1 MFELEKAIR
10 EWKRGLRK
18 LESFEDGAIV
28 ELESHLRDEIDR
40 QKGEGLSGEAAF
52 AKAVDLVG
60 RPESIGGEY
69 SKSQAPETSWAHSR
83 FPLALI
89 GSFFKIAWRKIIRQK
104 GYSLINVAGLAL
116 GFACC
121 LIILFWVRQE
131 MNFDR
136 FHDRADRLYRVF
148 FSVEKMN
155 FQGTALMAP
164 LAGYLQ
170 QTYPE
175 IAAATVFAS
184 RSGSKIS
191 FGPEKGTT
199 ADGSFVDPA
208 FFKMFTF
215 PFLQG
220 APETAFSNP
229 SSIVITEDLARKL
242 FGDADPIG
250 KTLKLND
257 GNRDLS
263 VSGVLRRIP
272 RNSTLRFDYL
282 LSSEIAPAWIKSWD
296 VKTTPIFVRLQETA
310 DPADISRKIA
320 GVLDVRHPDWHNTL
334 KLQPLTDT
342 HLHELG
348 GGGRILYV
356 YIFSALAFVVL
367 VIAVV
372 NFMNLSTAR
381 AEKRAKEIGIKKVL
395 GSSRLQLIGQF
406 LTESTILAFIALVL
420 AVGLV
425 KLALPSLNALGI
437 GPLEMRPSG
446 LLIAAVLGFTLLTG
460 ILAGSY
466 PAFLLSSF
474 EPVAAFKGRSGRSRG
489 ARLRKILVIGQ
500 LALSTIFIVSVFA
513 LDGQMRFIRNRDL
526 GFNKANVVVLE
537 LPGALGNKGLVLKE
551 ALSGNPDVVSAT
563 LASDSL
569 EEWGSSSS
577 PDWPGKQPDQIFDM
591 GIAWVDEDYQRT
603 LGLKMAEG
611 RFFSRDF
618 PGDLAKG
625 WVINEAAVKAMGM
638 TSSLGQKLS
647 MPLGEKI
654 EGTVIGVVKD
664 FHTESLQAPV
674 RPFALLYSRG
684 AGQMLIRIRPGN
696 TARILSSIEAQVR
709 KIVPN
714 DPFLYR
720 FLDQSLD
727 RLYQTDRVT
736 GKLIVYAAG
745 LALLISC
752 LGLFGLV
759 SYLAEQR
766 TKEIGV
772 RKVMGASTAWVV
784 MFFMKDILRSV
795 LVAGLISAPLSYWI
809 GEKWLRRYAFRI
821 SVEPWVFLTAVGLV
835 AVIALLT
842 VSAQSFKAALARPAE
857 SLRCE

>member
-40 QKGEGLSGEAAF
+40 QKGKGLSGEAAF
-52 AKAVDLVG
+52 VKAADLVG

-69 SKSQAPETSWAHSR
+69 SKSLVPPTSWTQSWI
-83 FPLALI
+83 LVSLI

-104 GYSLINVAGLAL
+104 GFSFINVAGLAL
-116 GFACC
+116 GLACC
-121 LIILFWVRQE
+121 LVILFWVRQE
-131 MNFDR
+131 TGFDR
-136 FHDRADRLYRVF
+136 FHDRADRLYRVY
-148 FSVEKMN
+148 FSVDKMN
-155 FQGTALMAP
+155 FQGSTLMAP
-164 LAGYLQ
+164 LAAHLQ

-175 IAAATVFAS
+175 IAAATIFTS
-184 RSGSKIS
+184 RSGSKLS
-191 FGPEKGTT
+191 FGSEKGTT

-208 FFKMFTF
+208 FFKMFSF
-215 PFLQG
+215 PFLKG
-220 APETAFSNP
+220 APETAFP
-229 SSIVITEDLARKL
+229 TLSSIVITEDLARKL
-242 FGDADPIG
+242 FGDAEPIG

-257 GNRDLS
+257 GNRDFL

-282 LSSEIAPAWIKSWD
+282 LSSEIAPAWMKSWD
-296 VKTTPIFVRLQETA
+296 VKTTPIFVRLRETA
-310 DPADISRKIA
+310 DPADVSRKIA
-320 GVLDVRHPDWHNTL
+320 GVLDARHPDWHNRL
-334 KLQPLTDT
+334 DLQPLTDM
-342 HLHELG
+342 HLRELG

-356 YIFSALAFVVL
+356 YLFSALAFVVL

-406 LTESTILAFIALVL
+406 LTESTILAFLALSL

-425 KLALPSLNALGI
+425 RLALPSLNALGI
-437 GPLEMRPSG
+437 GPLEMRLSG
-446 LLIAAVLGFTLLTG
+446 PLIAAVLGLTLLTG
-460 ILAGSY
+460 LLAGSY

-474 EPVAAFKGRSGRSRG
+474 EPVAVFKGRRGRSRG
-489 ARLRKILVIGQ
+489 SRLRKILVVGQ
-500 LALSTIFIVSVFA
+500 LAFSTFFIVSVFI
-513 LDGQMRFIRNRDL
+513 LDGQIRFIRNRDL
-526 GFNKANVVVLE
+526 GFDKANVVVLE
-537 LPGALGNKGLVLKE
+537 LPGALGDNGSVLKD

-577 PDWPGKQPDQIFDM
+577 PDWLGKQPDQNFDM
-591 GIAWVDEDYQRT
+591 GIAWVDEDYLRT
-603 LGLKMAEG
+603 LGLQMAEG

-625 WVINEAAVKAMGM
+625 WVVNEAAVKAMGL
-638 TSSLGQKLS
+638 TNPLGQKLS
-647 MPLGEKI
+647 MPMGEKI
-654 EGTVIGVVKD
+654 EGIVIGVVKD

-674 RPFALLYSRG
+674 RPFALLYRRD
-684 AGQMLIRIRPGN
+684 ARQMLIRLRPGN
-696 TARILSSIEAQVR
+696 TAQILQSIETQVR

-727 RLYQTDRVT
+727 QLYQADRVT
-736 GKLIVYAAG
+736 GKLIVYVAG

-759 SYLAEQR
+759 SYLAERR

-772 RKVMGASTAWVV
+772 RKVMGASTAWIV

-821 SVEPWVFLTAVGLV
+821 SVQPWVFLTAVGLV